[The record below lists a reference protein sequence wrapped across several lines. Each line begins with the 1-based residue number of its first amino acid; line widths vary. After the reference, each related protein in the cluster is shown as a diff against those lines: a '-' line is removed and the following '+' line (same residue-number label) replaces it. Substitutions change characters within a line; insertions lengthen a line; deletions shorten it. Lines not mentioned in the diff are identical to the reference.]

1 MYDGQPL
8 DLVHDDR
15 YPVDVAWGDSPIYLL
30 PVPHPVAPPP
40 ILLVQP
46 LQPPSVVNTDQVPST
61 SNSPPTA
68 SQLHLMPIPPIVD
81 HLLDEIDELKEALAV
96 EVERGRG
103 RELELEALRKEV
115 GELRNTVSGIVAMG
129 RTECIEY
136 ALLGKKAC
144 DVISIAEPLVE

>member
-30 PVPHPVAPPP
+30 PVPHPVGPPP

-68 SQLHLMPIPPIVD
+68 SQSHLMPIPPIVD

-115 GELRNTVSGIVAMG
+115 GELRNAVSGIGAMG
-129 RTECIEY
+129 RPECIGY

-144 DVISIAEPLVE
+144 NVINIAEPLVE